1 LPVTTQVGK
10 VTSGLIEGKSR
21 HALKPALLCMLVATA
36 LPFDLAQC
44 ASNAAHID
52 YSVSPQTQA

>member
-1 LPVTTQVGK
+1 
-10 VTSGLIEGKSR
+10 LIESK
-21 HALKPALLCMLVATA
+21 HAVKPALLCMLVATA

-44 ASNAAHID
+44 ASINAHID